1 MQSSQKEYDRTTLSQ
16 WFAKGREHIN
26 FYDLVSLTM
35 LVAPATTQKP
45 DPELC
50 DLSFLISIS
59 NILDHREKWK
69 SKNKASKP
77 WKEVK
82 RSSKIIRGIMI
93 LSKLILKPW
102 HRTIKSKPLQWFIHF
117 LNESWLFMKR
127 LKAVLNNRKKSQHWE
142 RHKRPPMN
150 HLKASPMHIITIPL
164 SNSHCN

>member
-59 NILDHREKWK
+59 TFLITEK
-69 SKNKASKP
+69 NEKAKT
-77 WKEVK
+77 
-82 RSSKIIRGIMI
+82 
-93 LSKLILKPW
+93 KLQNP
-102 HRTIKSKPLQWFIHF
+102 
-117 LNESWLFMKR
+117 E
-127 LKAVLNNRKKSQHWE
+127 RK
-142 RHKRPPMN
+142 
-150 HLKASPMHIITIPL
+150 
-164 SNSHCN
+164 

>member
-1 MQSSQKEYDRTTLSQ
+1 MICQGQRTYQLLWFSKSHNVSSACHNPEARSRIMWLVFSY
-16 WFAKGREHIN
+16 FN
-26 FYDLVSLTM
+26 F
-35 LVAPATTQKP
+35 
-45 DPELC
+45 
-50 DLSFLISIS
+50 

-93 LSKLILKPW
+93 LSKLILKLW

-117 LNESWLFMKR
+117 LNESWLFMKK